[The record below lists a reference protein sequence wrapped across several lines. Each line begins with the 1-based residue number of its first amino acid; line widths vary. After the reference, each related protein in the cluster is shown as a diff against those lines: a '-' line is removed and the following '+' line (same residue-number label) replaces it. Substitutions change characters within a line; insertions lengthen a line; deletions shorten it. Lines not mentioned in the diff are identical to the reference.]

1 MCLVNHLWTISSRVA
16 PENAAT
22 LLPAFRRFGLMAS
35 WEDIAN
41 EIAPAGAESGALA
54 TGARRGSRGQ
64 KGNLG
69 DVFNVSRYLEPA
81 PVAKTDSP
89 DSVWG
94 GREETATSGKYY
106 FVDQGVTSYDSL
118 AGTLSARLETALQ
131 NPPSRW
137 LEGLD
142 TSDLLFCDIETMG
155 LSASNPLF
163 LIGTMRFVGGEPR
176 LQLYLARDL
185 DEEKSVLEAFGK
197 EVRGKTLVTFNGK
210 SFDWPFIEGRARRHR
225 VSLPEPAGH
234 YDLLFSARRRYRSEL
249 PNCKLQ
255 TLEMGVCGRG
265 RKGDIPSAQIPQ
277 RYHDFLDLYRT
288 GAGAY
293 LLAPVL
299 FHNALDVLTM
309 AELICCMA
317 EK

>member
-1 MCLVNHLWTISSRVA
+1 
-16 PENAAT
+16 
-22 LLPAFRRFGLMAS
+22 MAS

-41 EIAPAGAESGALA
+41 EIAPAGQEPSGLA
-54 TGARRGSRGQ
+54 TGARRGRDGR

-69 DVFNVSRYLEPA
+69 SAFGVSRYLEPS
-81 PVAKTDSP
+81 PVQKTDSP

-94 GREETATSGKYY
+94 GEERSVGSGNYY
-106 FVDQGVTSYDSL
+106 FVDRDVTSYDDL
-118 AGTLSARLETALQ
+118 ASNLFARLSKALD

-137 LEGLD
+137 LEGL
-142 TSDLLFCDIETMG
+142 TPSDLLFCDIETTG
-155 LSASNPLF
+155 LSAANPLF
-163 LIGTMRFVGGEPR
+163 LIGTMRFVEGEPR

-185 DEEKSVLEAFGK
+185 DEEKPVLEAFAK
-197 EVRGKTLVTFNGK
+197 TVRGKTLVTFNGK

-225 VSLPEPAGH
+225 VTLPEPAGH

-255 TLEMGVCGRG
+255 TLEMGVCKRG
-265 RKGDIPSAQIPQ
+265 RKGDIPSSQIPE
-277 RYHDFLDLYRT
+277 RYYDFIDLYRA
-288 GAGAY
+288 GQGAY
-293 LLAPVL
+293 LLSPVL

-317 EK
+317 ES